1 MAVNIILDSKLNFNI
16 ISKKNSKYKYLV
28 IFNETTHIKYLIDLS
43 AHVLVFKNLN
53 YLSINSNF
61 FSNSDKTQQ
70 FLNNLNKSINFY
82 FTKKI
87 NFSGKGYKI
96 RKLQKTLEKYMQK
109 SLMFYFNKSHL
120 NVLYFFGFKIKK
132 LKKTK
137 LFILTTSS
145 KNLNLIVNLILS
157 IKHFN
162 PFTSKGLRLSR
173 QVVYKKI
180 GKKSS

>member
-1 MAVNIILDSKLNFNI
+1 MNIILDNKLNFNI
-16 ISKKNSKYKYLV
+16 VSKKNSKYKYLV
-28 IFNETTHIKYLIDLS
+28 VFNETNHIKYLIDFS
-43 AHVLVFKNLN
+43 ASVLFFKNLN
-53 YLSINSNF
+53 YLSVNSNF
-61 FSNSDKTQQ
+61 FNNSNKTQQ
-70 FLNNLNKSINFY
+70 FINNLNRSVNFY

-96 RKLQKTLEKYMQK
+96 RKVHKTLKNSIQK

-120 NVLYFFGFKIKK
+120 NIIYFFGLKIKK
-132 LKKTK
+132 IKKTK
-137 LFILTTSS
+137 LLILTTNS
-145 KNLNLIVNLILS
+145 KNLNLIINLVLN

>member
-1 MAVNIILDSKLNFNI
+1 MTMNIILDNKLNFNI
-16 ISKKNSKYKYLV
+16 IVKKNSKYKYLV
-28 IFNETTHIKYLIDLS
+28 VFNENTHIKYIIDLS
-43 AHVLVFKNLN
+43 TQILFFKNLN
-53 YLSINSNF
+53 YLTISSNF
-61 FSNSDKTQQ
+61 FNKSLKTQQ
-70 FLNNLNKSINFY
+70 FINSLNKCINFY

-96 RKLQKTLEKYMQK
+96 RKTHKICTNYVQKCLT
-109 SLMFYFNKSHL
+109 FYFNKSHL
-120 NVLYFFGFKIKK
+120 NVLYFFGLKIKK

-137 LFILTTSS
+137 LLVLSTNH
-145 KNLNLIVNLILS
+145 KDLNLIINLILN

-173 QVVYKKI
+173 QIVYKKI